1 MRYLGICTLSIL
13 TYHVAVI
20 SPFQAGIIKSERFS
34 RLRAP
39 RVLSALRQIPCLV
52 SIFTESLFSAVK
64 SIPNDQTRAERDEGE
79 TELKRKK
86 MRQCGLS
93 KQSENNNPRL
103 RFTNEASDKQLPSWW
118 FTQQSTTKHTM
129 EIRMYPTLWRLPQ
142 GWKLLGT
149 ERMCR

>member
-39 RVLSALRQIPCLV
+39 RVLSALRPIPCLV
-52 SIFTESLFSAVK
+52 SIFTESMFSAVK

-103 RFTNEASDKQLPSWW
+103 RFTNEASDKQLPS
-118 FTQQSTTKHTM
+118 
-129 EIRMYPTLWRLPQ
+129 
-142 GWKLLGT
+142 
-149 ERMCR
+149 